1 MADQH
6 CPNTQHDPEEGEQ
19 SVDEVGRKG
28 LLNVNGPYLSKKDT
42 HQKATSVECVISNQE
57 SDDAIKGF
65 ALWVTMLGSRQE
77 EHTHKKTDV

>member
-1 MADQH
+1 
-6 CPNTQHDPEEGEQ
+6 
-19 SVDEVGRKG
+19 
-28 LLNVNGPYLSKKDT
+28 
-42 HQKATSVECVISNQE
+42 VISNQE